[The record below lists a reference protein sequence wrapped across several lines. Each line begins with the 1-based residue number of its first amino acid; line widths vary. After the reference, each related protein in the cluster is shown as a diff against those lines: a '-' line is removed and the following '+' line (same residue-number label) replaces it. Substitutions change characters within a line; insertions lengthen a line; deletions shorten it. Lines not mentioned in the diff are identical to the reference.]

1 MVPHSYKKQR
11 QFVQHLLGGGGYLS
25 TVRGTGTCHFL
36 GVLFQTI
43 TELWV
48 SFSQFFDISRNYGCP
63 FQWIFHN
70 FRNYGPDIYSICEIM
85 ALKSTRIHGIMGTD
99 FLSKMA
105 RPRHVIGRVTPPPP
119 PREYLMGNEQVP
131 LKEVVFCAILLM
143 LLFLFTFRSGIPLF
157 SFIRFFDFLVNPFVR
172 THKIETTILRHRI
185 LILRNGTLIRNK
197 GNLYNI

>member
-1 MVPHSYKKQR
+1 MLLYLFTVRYSTVLFYTILRFPGQSFTAVRTPIIETTTFIKTPHTNSFEKWYLIHIRNKDN
-11 QFVQHLLGGGGYLS
+11 LYNIYSGGGYLS
-25 TVRGTGTCHFL
+25 TVHGTGTCHFL

-48 SFSQFFDISRNYGCP
+48 SFSQCFDISRNYGCP

-105 RPRHVIGRVTPPPP
+105 RPRHIIGRVTPPPP
-119 PREYLMGNEQVP
+119 E
-131 LKEVVFCAILLM
+131 
-143 LLFLFTFRSGIPLF
+143 
-157 SFIRFFDFLVNPFVR
+157 
-172 THKIETTILRHRI
+172 
-185 LILRNGTLIRNK
+185 
-197 GNLYNI
+197 NI